1 MGLAFFVSLGLCATK
16 IFSSSAAT
24 DTKVTNAVMIMFG
37 LSLLGYI
44 LIALSNH
51 KSAQVGA
58 LVLTALGVNLF
69 ISNPHT
75 PIDSTIA
82 LDPNAELI
90 VRLDHERLSSIE
102 EEIKTLHFVDAV
114 TSFLQ
119 PRRAHDTELDDYY
132 KVNIKDTYDKN
143 ISIDLINQID
153 GVEWIEPNEVYHLEA
168 QSTEVEVGKSNF
180 SATVN
185 DPLAGQQWNMEIL
198 NMTSYYKLFEGG
210 KYRATKPAKL
220 FILDSGV
227 NAKHEDIGSNFVR
240 HASRDVNANESD
252 GNGHGTHCAGVAAA
266 LVNNGKGIAS
276 MSPGAEW
283 VHLSSVRVM
292 NNFGY
297 GTQARIVEGIIEA
310 VDAGADVISMS
321 LGGRSS
327 QIKEES
333 YDAAFEYAAQRNVI
347 IVTAAGNNAGDAA
360 NITPANSTSVIT
372 VTAVDK
378 SLNKAQFS
386 NHISNTNNGIAAPG
400 TSIVSS
406 WKGGRY
412 GTFDGT
418 SMATPHVS
426 GLIAVMRSINPDLTT
441 KQAYT
446 ILKSTGSKTNQT
458 NLTGKMI
465 NPTKAIKAL
474 K

>member
-1 MGLAFFVSLGLCATK
+1 
-16 IFSSSAAT
+16 
-24 DTKVTNAVMIMFG
+24 
-37 LSLLGYI
+37 
-44 LIALSNH
+44 
-51 KSAQVGA
+51 
-58 LVLTALGVNLF
+58 
-69 ISNPHT
+69 
-75 PIDSTIA
+75 
-82 LDPNAELI
+82 
-90 VRLDHERLSSIE
+90 LSSIE
-102 EEIKTLHFVDAV
+102 EEIKALHFVDAV

-119 PRRAHDTELDDYY
+119 PRRADDTELDDYY
-132 KVNIKDTYDKN
+132 KVNIKNTYDKN
-143 ISIDLINQID
+143 ISIDLINQIA

-198 NMTSYYKLFEGG
+198 
-210 KYRATKPAKL
+210 
-220 FILDSGV
+220 
-227 NAKHEDIGSNFVR
+227 
-240 HASRDVNANESD
+240 
-252 GNGHGTHCAGVAAA
+252 
-266 LVNNGKGIAS
+266 NGKGIAS